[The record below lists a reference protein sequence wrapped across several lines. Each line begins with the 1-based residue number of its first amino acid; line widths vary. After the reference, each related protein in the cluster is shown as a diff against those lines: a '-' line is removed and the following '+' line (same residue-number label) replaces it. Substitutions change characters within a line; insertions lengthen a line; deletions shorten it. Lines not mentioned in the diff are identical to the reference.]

1 MKFTA
6 KFLTE
11 PEQKSDLQKAE
22 AKARAQYEGLT
33 LREITHGHCYEWAV
47 EVAKHLPGAKVED
60 VDLWPYRGQADLP
73 YHVWVAYRGK
83 AYDAEVPN
91 GVSNWRQLPFFT
103 EHNNQAVLPK
113 LKSRV
118 FPKAA
123 SSGLVAKLNAFRP
136 QLAAIAQKQY
146 VEWDASGEYGD
157 SIVGFGG
164 ICHLIADGWADLLS
178 GHGYNVTTWS
188 HSDEV
193 HVSLMVWEDTQEERD
208 VDEEFAQEV
217 EVVDVDLNPHIYEK
231 GGGYNWAK
239 IPNVTI
245 DPSDITFYR
254 QFMSQENLEAVQE
267 D

>member
-11 PEQKSDLQKAE
+11 KKSDLQKAE
-22 AKARAQYEGLT
+22 AKASAQYEGLT
-33 LREITHGHCYEWAV
+33 PREITHGHCYEWAV

-73 YHVWVAYRGK
+73 YHVWVAFRGK

-91 GVSNWRQLPFFT
+91 GVSDWRQLPFFT
-103 EHNNQAVLPK
+103 EHSNQAVLPK

-123 SSGLVAKLNAFRP
+123 SGGLVAKLNAFRP

-146 VEWDASGEYGD
+146 DEWDASDEEYGD
-157 SIVGFGG
+157 AEVGFGG
-164 ICHLIADGWADLLS
+164 ICHLIADGWSDLLANQ
-178 GHGYNVTTWS
+178 GYATTTWS

-193 HVSLMVWEDTQEERD
+193 HVSLMVWEYNSEGQQD
-208 VDEEFAQEV
+208 VDEEFAQEI
-217 EVVDVDLNPHIYEK
+217 EVVDVDLNPHIYET
-231 GGGYNWAK
+231 GGGYNWTK
-239 IPNVTI
+239 IQGVTI
-245 DPSDITFYR
+245 DSNDITFYR
-254 QFMSQENLEAVQE
+254 QFMSPENLEALQE
-267 D
+267 G